1 MKRIEGFFKHTM
13 HVIAVIL
20 FILCGF
26 LLVKSYTQVSAG
38 DMTETPNVS
47 YSDVMNNSMN
57 QKTILVFFEPGTDK
71 EKKVKINLQNK
82 MQSLGIKDRPKIVYQ
97 SSQSKNGVRM
107 MQRFSVNRIHSLYI
121 IPIYKGKEISSID
134 GLNTDDINQNIYQNN
149 VVNNNVV
156 ASLIT
161 GYWRA

>member
-20 FILCGF
+20 IILCGF
-26 LLVKSYTQVSAG
+26 LLVKIYTQVSAG

-47 YSDVMNNSMN
+47 YADVMNNSMN
-57 QKTILVFFEPGTDK
+57 QKTILVFFEPGTEM
-71 EKKVKINLQNK
+71 EKKVKIKLQNK
-82 MQSLGIKDRPKIVYQ
+82 TQSFGIKDRPKVVYL

-121 IPIYKGKEISSID
+121 VPVYKGQVISSID
-134 GLNTDDINQNIYQNN
+134 GSNTDDINQKIYQNH
-149 VVNNNVV
+149 VVNDNVI
-156 ASLIT
+156 ASLAS
-161 GYWRA
+161 GDWRP